1 MANNTAYYAFLL
13 RLWKEK
19 KEGKDAWRVTLE
31 DPHTGEQK
39 GFSELEE
46 LFNFLHQMT
55 SPANPTDPKKAS

>member
-1 MANNTAYYAFLL
+1 MILL
-13 RLWKEK
+13 TTRSYCASGKEK